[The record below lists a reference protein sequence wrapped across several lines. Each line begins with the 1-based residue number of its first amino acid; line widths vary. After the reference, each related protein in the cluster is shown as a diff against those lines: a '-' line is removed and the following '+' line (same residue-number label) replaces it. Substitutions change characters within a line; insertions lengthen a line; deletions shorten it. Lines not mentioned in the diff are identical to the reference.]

1 MSLKETLEKSFETYA
16 GMTIMDRAICDARD
30 CLKPSARMSMYA
42 QYIEKITPDKPYRK
56 SQKSVSA
63 AMDHFYVHGNDPAY
77 QMFARMGKPFAM
89 RYMLE
94 DFQGITGTV
103 QFSDDEAAS
112 RYTEMRLAPLAM
124 NLFTNIDKET
134 ITKWH
139 ESYSGEE
146 YHPAVLPSVGFY
158 NIVNGTS
165 GIATAIASS
174 IPQFN
179 LREVNDAMIKL
190 LWDSSVPFDEIYCA
204 PDFCTGGIMLN
215 AAEVKESLKN
225 GTGFACKLRSI
236 VEYDAKDRCLVIKEA
251 PYSVYTST
259 ICKQLQE
266 IVMSEDNPGI
276 DMERKFLDQSTTT
289 AHIKIFLDKKANPD
303 KVIRYLYKNTS
314 IQYHYPINMIML
326 DKGKTPK
333 VFGWREALQAHINH
347 EIEVYTNA
355 YNFDIKKI
363 DARLHVL
370 DGLTIALA
378 NIDEVVQ
385 IIKSA
390 PSSQAA
396 GKMLREHFLLD
407 EVQSKHILDMKLSRL
422 AKLEVEKLKNEI
434 ESLLAEKA
442 NIQAILNDKK
452 LLKTEIEKGLRAVAN
467 KYGDARRTKVI
478 DLQKDSEEEPT
489 EIRQLQ
495 ISITSQNSVFVTET
509 STLYTQKRG
518 GVGNKLKMNDG
529 EYVIDS
535 ITVASNEEILLFT
548 KMGNVVHCAASTLP
562 LNDKVHI
569 QTLVNIS
576 NDEELC
582 AITSASKKAT
592 APYILF
598 FTKNGLVKKSEIG
611 EYNMSRKGALKALA
625 LDPGDEIVSIVFTNN
640 DKVGILTELGNFI
653 IIKTDDIRVIGRVA
667 RGVKAITLNEDD
679 TVISARIVPEN
690 TTHLA
695 SISGNGLFKQ
705 TSISEFTTQGRGT
718 KGNKIQKLNEADWMA
733 DFCPITEGSKDVL
746 IASTSSSIKLTTS
759 DIPLFSKGALGNKS
773 IKLDQKSNVVGIFIY

>member
-1 MSLKETLEKSFETYA
+1 MSLKDTLERSFETYA

-30 CLKPSARMSMYA
+30 CLKPGARMSMYA
-42 QYIEKITPDKPYRK
+42 QYIEKITPDKPYKK
-56 SQKSVSA
+56 SQKSVAA
-63 AMDHFYVHGNDPAY
+63 AMDHFYVHGDMSLYPL
-77 QMFARMGKPFAM
+77 FAQMGKPFAM
-89 RYMLE
+89 RYVLE
-94 DFQGITGTV
+94 DFQGNTGTIEE
-103 QFSDDEAAS
+103 SSNEAAS
-112 RYTEMRLAPLAM
+112 RYTEMRLSPISM
-124 NLFTNIDKET
+124 NLFTNIEKDT

-139 ESYSGEE
+139 DNYTGEE
-146 YHPAVLPSVGFY
+146 QYPAVLPSVGFY

-179 LREVNDAMIKL
+179 LREVNEAMIKL
-190 LWDSSVPFDEIYCA
+190 LWNRDIPFDEIYCA

-215 AAEVKESLKN
+215 AAEVKESLKVGN
-225 GTGFACKLRSI
+225 GFACKMRSV
-236 VEYDAKDRCLVIKEA
+236 VEYDSKESCIIVKET
-251 PYSVYTST
+251 PYGVYTET
-259 ICKQLQE
+259 IRGQLAKILE
-266 IVMSEDNPGI
+266 SDDNPGI
-276 DMERKFLDQSTTT
+276 EKFLDQSGTS
-289 AHIKIFLDKKANPD
+289 ALIKIFIGKKANPD

-326 DKGKTPK
+326 DGGKTPK
-333 VFGWREALQAHINH
+333 MFGWREALQAHINH

-363 DARLHVL
+363 DARLHIL
-370 DGLTIALA
+370 AGLIIAFE
-378 NIDEVVQ
+378 NINEVIA
-385 IIKSA
+385 IIKKSA
-390 PSSQAA
+390 SSQEA
-396 GKMLREHFLLD
+396 K
-407 EVQSKHILDMKLSRL
+407 KILCEKYNLTEIQAKSILAMKLSNL
-422 AKLEVEKLKNEI
+422 AKLEVTKIVEEQ
-434 ESLLAEKA
+434 ESLIKQREVIV
-442 NIQAILNDKK
+442 NILNDEK
-452 LLKTEIEKGLRAVAN
+452 LLKAEIEKGMRAVAN
-467 KYGDARRTKVI
+467 KFGDARRTRVM

-495 ISITSQNSVFVTET
+495 ISITSQNSVFVTEP

-529 EYVIDS
+529 EYIIDS
-535 ITVASNEEILLFT
+535 ITVASNEVVLLFT
-548 KMGNVVHCAASTLP
+548 KSGNVVHCAASSLP

-582 AITSASKKAT
+582 AITAASKKVS

-611 EYNMSRKGALKALA
+611 EYNMSRKGAIKALT
-625 LDPGDEIVSIVFTNN
+625 LDAGDEIMSIVFTNN

-653 IIKTDDIRVIGRVA
+653 MIKTDDIRAIGRVA
-667 RGVKAITLNEDD
+667 RGVKAITLNDGD
-679 TVISARIVPEN
+679 YVISAHVIPEN

-705 TSISEFTTQGRGT
+705 TSISEFAVQGRGT
-718 KGNKIQKLNEADWMA
+718 KGNKIQKLNEGDWMA
-733 DFCPITEGSKDVL
+733 DFCPVTDKAKDVL
-746 IASTSSSIKLTTS
+746 IASTSSCIKLTTN

-773 IKLDQKSNVVGIFIY
+773 IKMDAKSNVVGIFIY

>member
-1 MSLKETLEKSFETYA
+1 
-16 GMTIMDRAICDARD
+16 
-30 CLKPSARMSMYA
+30 
-42 QYIEKITPDKPYRK
+42 
-56 SQKSVSA
+56 
-63 AMDHFYVHGNDPAY
+63 
-77 QMFARMGKPFAM
+77 MGKPFAM
-89 RYMLE
+89 RYVLE
-94 DFQGITGTV
+94 DFQGNTGTIEE
-103 QFSDDEAAS
+103 SSNEAAS
-112 RYTEMRLAPLAM
+112 RYTEMRLSPISM
-124 NLFTNIDKET
+124 NLFTNIEKDT

-139 ESYSGEE
+139 DNYTGEE
-146 YHPAVLPSVGFY
+146 QYPAVLPSVGFY

-179 LREVNDAMIKL
+179 LREVNEAMIKL
-190 LWDSSVPFDEIYCA
+190 LWNKDISFDEIYCA

-215 AAEVKESLKN
+215 AGEVKESLKIGN
-225 GTGFACKLRSI
+225 GFACKMRSV
-236 VEYDAKDRCLVIKEA
+236 VEYDSKESCIIVKET
-251 PYSVYTST
+251 PYGVYTET
-259 ICKQLQE
+259 IRGQLAKILE
-266 IVMSEDNPGI
+266 SEDNPGI
-276 DMERKFLDQSTTT
+276 EKFLDQSGTS
-289 AHIKIFLDKKANPD
+289 ALIKIFIGKKANPD

-326 DKGKTPK
+326 DGGKTPK
-333 VFGWREALQAHINH
+333 MFGWREALQAHINH

-363 DARLHVL
+363 DARLHIL

-378 NIDEVVQ
+378 NIDEVVAL
-385 IIKSA
+385 IKSA

-396 GKMLREHFLLD
+396 KTLLCQKFNLT
-407 EVQSKHILDMKLSRL
+407 EIQAKHILDMKLSRL

-434 ESLLAEKA
+434 ESLIAEKKT
-442 NIQAILNDKK
+442 IQAILADEN
-452 LLKTEIEKGLRAVAN
+452 LLKAEIEKGLRAVAN

-518 GVGNKLKMNDG
+518 GVGNKLKMLNG

-548 KMGNVVHCAASTLP
+548 KSGNVVHCAASTLP

-582 AITSASKKAT
+582 AITSASKKVT

-598 FTKNGLVKKSEIG
+598 FTKNGLIKKSEIG
-611 EYNMSRKGALKALA
+611 EYNLSRKGAVKALA
-625 LDPGDEIVSIVFTNN
+625 LDAGDEIMSIVFTNN

-653 IIKTDDIRVIGRVA
+653 MIKTDDIRAIGSVA
-667 RGVKAITLNEDD
+667 RGVKAITLNDGD
-679 TVISARIVPEN
+679 YVISAHVIPEN

-705 TSISEFTTQGRGT
+705 TSISEFAVQGRGT
-718 KGNKIQKLNEADWMA
+718 KGNKIQKLNDGDWMA
-733 DFCPITEGSKDVL
+733 DFCPVMAGAKDVL
-746 IASTSSSIKLTTS
+746 VASTSSSIKLTTN

-773 IKLDQKSNVVGIFIY
+773 IKMDAKSNVVGIFIY

>member
-1 MSLKETLEKSFETYA
+1 MSLKDTLERSFETYA

-30 CLKPSARMSMYA
+30 CLKPGARMSMYA
-42 QYIEKITPDKPYRK
+42 QYIEKITPDKPYKK
-56 SQKSVSA
+56 SQKSVAA
-63 AMDHFYVHGNDPAY
+63 AMDHFYVHGDMSLYPL
-77 QMFARMGKPFAM
+77 FARMGKPFAM
-89 RYMLE
+89 RYVLE
-94 DFQGITGTV
+94 DFQGNTGTIEE
-103 QFSDDEAAS
+103 SSNEAAS
-112 RYTEMRLAPLAM
+112 RYTEMRLSPISM
-124 NLFTNIDKET
+124 NLFTNIEKDT

-139 ESYSGEE
+139 DNYTGEE
-146 YHPAVLPSVGFY
+146 QYPAVLPSVGFY

-179 LREVNDAMIKL
+179 LREVNEAMIKL
-190 LWDSSVPFDEIYCA
+190 LWDSNIPYDEIYCA
-204 PDFCTGGIMLN
+204 PDFCTGGVMLN
-215 AAEVKESLKN
+215 ASEVKESLKN
-225 GTGFACKLRSI
+225 GHGFACKMRSV
-236 VEYDAKDRCLVIKEA
+236 VEYDSKESCIIIKET
-251 PYSVYTST
+251 PYGVYTET
-259 ICKQLQE
+259 IREQLAKILE
-266 IVMSEDNPGI
+266 SDENPGI
-276 DMERKFLDQSTTT
+276 EKFLDQSGTS
-289 AHIKIFLDKKANPD
+289 ALLKIFIGKKANPD

-363 DARLHVL
+363 DARLHIL

-385 IIKSA
+385 LIKSA

-396 GKMLREHFLLD
+396 KTLLCQKFFLT
-407 EVQSKHILDMKLSRL
+407 EIQAKHILDMKLSRL

-434 ESLLAEKA
+434 ESLLKERET
-442 NIQAILNDKK
+442 IIAILADEN
-452 LLKTEIEKGLRAVAN
+452 LLKAEIEKGLRAVAN

-529 EYVIDS
+529 EYIIDS
-535 ITVASNEEILLFT
+535 ITVASNEVVLLFT
-548 KMGNVVHCAASTLP
+548 KSGNVVHCAASTLP

-598 FTKNGLVKKSEIG
+598 FTKNGLIKKSEIG
-611 EYNMSRKGALKALA
+611 EYNLGRKGAVKALA
-625 LDPGDEIVSIVFTNN
+625 LDAGDEIMSIVFTNN

-653 IIKTDDIRVIGRVA
+653 MIKTDDIRAIGRVA
-667 RGVKAITLNEDD
+667 RGVKAITLNDGD
-679 TVISARIVPEN
+679 YVISAHVIPEN

-705 TSISEFTTQGRGT
+705 TSISEFAVQGRGT
-718 KGNKIQKLNEADWMA
+718 KGNKIQKLNESDWMA
-733 DFCPITEGSKDVL
+733 DFCPVIDGAKDVL
-746 IASTSSSIKLTTS
+746 IASTSSCIKLTTS
-759 DIPLFSKGALGNKS
+759 DSPIFSKGALGNKS
-773 IKLDQKSNVVGIFIY
+773 IKMDAKSNVVGIFIY

>member
-1 MSLKETLEKSFETYA
+1 MSLKDTLERSFETYA

-30 CLKPSARMSMYA
+30 CLKPGARMSMYA
-42 QYIEKITPDKPYRK
+42 QYIEKITPDKPYKK
-56 SQKSVSA
+56 SQKSVAA
-63 AMDHFYVHGNDPAY
+63 AMDHFYVHGDMSLYPL
-77 QMFARMGKPFAM
+77 FARMGKPFAM
-89 RYMLE
+89 RYVLE
-94 DFQGITGTV
+94 DFQGNTGTIEE
-103 QFSDDEAAS
+103 SSNEAAS
-112 RYTEMRLAPLAM
+112 RYTEMRLSPISM
-124 NLFTNIDKET
+124 NLFTNIGKET
-134 ITKWH
+134 IEKWH
-139 ESYSGEE
+139 DNYTGEE
-146 YHPAVLPSVGFY
+146 QYPAVLPSVGFY

-179 LREVNDAMIKL
+179 LREVNEAIIKL
-190 LWDSSVPFDEIYCA
+190 LWDRDISFDEIYCA

-215 AAEVKESLKN
+215 ATEVKESLKVGN
-225 GTGFACKLRSI
+225 GFACKMRSV
-236 VEYDAKDRCLVIKEA
+236 VEYDSKESCIIVKET
-251 PYSVYTST
+251 PYGVYTET
-259 ICKQLQE
+259 IRGQLAKILE
-266 IVMSEDNPGI
+266 SDENPGI
-276 DMERKFLDQSTTT
+276 EKFLDQSGTS
-289 AHIKIFLDKKANPD
+289 ALIKIFIGKKANPD

-333 VFGWREALQAHINH
+333 TFGWREALQAHINH

-363 DARLHVL
+363 DARLHIL
-370 DGLTIALA
+370 EGLTIALA

-385 IIKSA
+385 LIKSA

-396 GKMLREHFLLD
+396 KTLLCQKFLLTD
-407 EVQSKHILDMKLSRL
+407 IQAKHILDMKLSRL

-434 ESLLAEKA
+434 ETLLAERE
-442 NIQAILNDKK
+442 NIKAILGDEN
-452 LLKTEIEKGLRAVAN
+452 LLKAEIEKGLRAVAT
-467 KYGDARRTKVI
+467 KYGDARRTRVI

-518 GVGNKLKMNDG
+518 GVGNKLKMSDG
-529 EYVIDS
+529 EYIIDS
-535 ITVASNEEILLFT
+535 ITVASNEVVLLFT
-548 KMGNVVHCAASTLP
+548 KSGNVVHCAASTLP

-569 QTLVNIS
+569 QTLVNIG

-598 FTKNGLVKKSEIG
+598 FTKNGLIKKSEIS
-611 EYNMSRKGALKALA
+611 EYNMSRKGAVKALA
-625 LDPGDEIVSIVFTNN
+625 LDAGDEIISIVFTNN

-653 IIKTDDIRVIGRVA
+653 MIRTDDIRAIGRVS
-667 RGVKAITLNEDD
+667 RGVKAITLNDGD
-679 TVISARIVPEN
+679 YVISAHTIPEN

-705 TSISEFTTQGRGT
+705 TSISEFSVQGRGT

-733 DFCPITEGSKDVL
+733 DFCPVVSGAKDVL
-746 IASTSSSIKLTTS
+746 VASTSSSIKLTTN

-773 IKLDQKSNVVGIFIY
+773 IKMDAKSNVVGIFIY

>member
-1 MSLKETLEKSFETYA
+1 
-16 GMTIMDRAICDARD
+16 
-30 CLKPSARMSMYA
+30 
-42 QYIEKITPDKPYRK
+42 
-56 SQKSVSA
+56 
-63 AMDHFYVHGNDPAY
+63 
-77 QMFARMGKPFAM
+77 
-89 RYMLE
+89 
-94 DFQGITGTV
+94 
-103 QFSDDEAAS
+103 
-112 RYTEMRLAPLAM
+112 
-124 NLFTNIDKET
+124 
-134 ITKWH
+134 
-139 ESYSGEE
+139 
-146 YHPAVLPSVGFY
+146 VLPSVGFY

-179 LREVNDAMIKL
+179 LREVNEAMIKL
-190 LWDSSVPFDEIYCA
+190 LWNRDIPFDEIYCA
-204 PDFCTGGIMLN
+204 PDFCTGGIIMN
-215 AAEVKESLKN
+215 AAEVKESLKVGN
-225 GTGFACKLRSI
+225 GFACKMRSV
-236 VEYDAKDRCLVIKEA
+236 VEYDPKERCIIVKET
-251 PYSVYTST
+251 PYGVYTDT
-259 ICKQLQE
+259 IVKQLQD
-266 IVMSEDNPGI
+266 IVMSENNPGI
-276 DMERKFLDQSTTT
+276 EIGSNKILDQSTTT

-326 DKGKTPK
+326 DHGKTPK
-333 VFGWREALQAHINH
+333 MFGWREALQAHINH

-363 DARLHVL
+363 DARLHIL

-378 NIDEVVQ
+378 NIDEVVAL
-385 IIKSA
+385 IKSA

-396 GKMLREHFLLD
+396 KTLLCQKFNLT
-407 EVQSKHILDMKLSRL
+407 EIQAKHILDMKLSRL

-434 ESLLAEKA
+434 ESLIAEKKA
-442 NIQAILNDKK
+442 IQAILADEN
-452 LLKTEIEKGLRAVAN
+452 LLKAEIEKGLRAVAN
-467 KYGDARRTKVI
+467 KYGDARRTKI
-478 DLQKDSEEEPT
+478 MDAEKDSEDEPT

-529 EYVIDS
+529 EYIIDS
-535 ITVASNEEILLFT
+535 ITVASNEVVLLFT
-548 KMGNVVHCAASTLP
+548 KSGNVVHCAASTLP

-582 AITSASKKAT
+582 AITAASKKAS

-611 EYNMSRKGALKALA
+611 EYNMSRKGAVKALA
-625 LDPGDEIVSIVFTNN
+625 LDAGDEIMSIVFTNN

-653 IIKTDDIRVIGRVA
+653 MIKTDDIRAIGRVA
-667 RGVKAITLNEDD
+667 RGVKAITLNDGD
-679 TVISARIVPEN
+679 YVISAHVIPEN

-705 TSISEFTTQGRGT
+705 TSISEFAVQGRGT
-718 KGNKIQKLNEADWMA
+718 KGNKIQKLNEGDWMA
-733 DFCPITEGSKDVL
+733 DFCPVVDGTKDVL
-746 IASTSSSIKLTTS
+746 IASTSSCIKLTTN

-773 IKLDQKSNVVGIFIY
+773 IKMDAKSNVVGIFIY